1 MEIGVYITF
10 IRYKYIYTDT
20 AWPVLNRQTRA
31 PVSFLTLQM
40 MADTQK
46 SMQLLKE
53 HPLSPAILPPAYV
66 LHWELN
72 PDASSKGNLC
82 ERKTMSILVA
92 LAWFDGLTEA
102 SYLYYCNLYCVSLF
116 ISSLFLAVSMV
127 SQC

>member
-1 MEIGVYITF
+1 MEIRVYITF

-53 HPLSPAILPPAYV
+53 PPLSPGILPPAYV

-72 PDASSKGNLC
+72 PDASSEGNLC

-102 SYLYYCNLYCVSLF
+102 SYL
-116 ISSLFLAVSMV
+116 
-127 SQC
+127 